1 MSTIKA
7 NTLLHSDG
15 SQTTEPSIPA
25 LDQRMAKAW
34 INFNG
39 TGTIAIVDSYNV
51 SSITDIDVGINEI
64 NFTTAMP
71 DTKYT
76 WLGTCMTYS
85 NWYSVIMGFS
95 DAKSTST
102 LRVATADSYGSGG
115 WADLTSI
122 AVVVYSS

>member
-1 MSTIKA
+1 
-7 NTLLHSDG
+7 
-15 SQTTEPSIPA
+15 
-25 LDQRMAKAW
+25 MAKAW

-85 NWYSVIMGFS
+85 DWYSVIMGFA
-95 DAKSTST
+95 DGKSTST